1 MKNSIKESKSNLN
14 VAEVVTKKL
23 TRKEEETIWLANII
37 QGGKDRKKQRKL
49 MLEKCEAQL
58 KIKWLLEKIESITI
72 LLEKENELL
81 FTK

>member
-49 MLEKCEAQL
+49 MLEKFEAQL
-58 KIKWLLEKIESITI
+58 KIKLLLEKIESITI

-81 FTK
+81 NN